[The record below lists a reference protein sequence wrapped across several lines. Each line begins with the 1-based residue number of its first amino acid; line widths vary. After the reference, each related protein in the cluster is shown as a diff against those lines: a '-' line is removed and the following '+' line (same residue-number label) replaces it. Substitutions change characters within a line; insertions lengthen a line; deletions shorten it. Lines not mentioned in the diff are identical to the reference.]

1 MASTVAERTGRRR
14 SRRADLGPAAGA
26 PHGIGRVLAGLF
38 TGLAGLLFLVALVVT
53 DSGLL
58 TDGLRALLV
67 PQLGLM
73 RWFVAPTLL
82 FAAFFI
88 ASRRRGSLLKPAA
101 AGLLAFCSLAALAEL
116 LLGDGGH
123 LGELLGGAI
132 AALVTIPG
140 AIATYLALLLAASF
154 VLAESRTRSALEA
167 TGGALAATGRLALA
181 RLRGTRDEQ
190 PDDEDEEDALDDVDE
205 DEDDDE
211 EEDALDDVDEDD
223 DEDAAPEIPEATP
236 SDLPVSATLAPAKTA
251 PTRVKGRMKKLP
263 PVAGGAE
270 EWTLP
275 PLELLDPTP
284 AAAKGAELD
293 HETNRAI
300 IEQKL
305 ASFGLATSVAG
316 YHAGPTVTQYEITP
330 DPRVKLSKIDSL
342 ADDLAMA
349 LAARS
354 IRIEAPIPGKAL
366 VGIEIPNP
374 TTSPVGLRAI
384 FEEVDFEAMGSKL
397 TFALGRG
404 VAGEARA
411 ADLARMPHLLVAGAT
426 GSGKSVMINAIL
438 VSLLL
443 RATPA
448 ELRLILVDPKRVE
461 LAAYEAIPHLLT
473 PLVTEPEKAKRALL
487 WAVGEMER
495 RYKALHAAKARN
507 LAAYNETRADPAD
520 RMPLVLI
527 VIDELADLML
537 REGKQ
542 VEEPIVRLAQKARAV
557 GIHVL
562 LATQRPSVKVVTGLL
577 KANIPSRV
585 AFGMASQ
592 IDSRTVLDA
601 AGAEDLLGRG
611 DMLYQPSDMP
621 KPIRLQGVLVTDR
634 EIRAVTEAW
643 RSQGDPAYIDDVAA
657 PGGSSTDDEEEGEV
671 ERDELFDAAL
681 GVIAEH
687 DRASASLLQRRLRI
701 GYARAARLLDAL
713 EDEGYIGAADGSNAR
728 AVLVRDDDGF

>member
-1 MASTVAERTGRRR
+1 
-14 SRRADLGPAAGA
+14 
-26 PHGIGRVLAGLF
+26 
-38 TGLAGLLFLVALVVT
+38 
-53 DSGLL
+53 
-58 TDGLRALLV
+58 
-67 PQLGLM
+67 
-73 RWFVAPTLL
+73 
-82 FAAFFI
+82 
-88 ASRRRGSLLKPAA
+88 
-101 AGLLAFCSLAALAEL
+101 
-116 LLGDGGH
+116 
-123 LGELLGGAI
+123 
-132 AALVTIPG
+132 
-140 AIATYLALLLAASF
+140 
-154 VLAESRTRSALEA
+154 
-167 TGGALAATGRLALA
+167 
-181 RLRGTRDEQ
+181 
-190 PDDEDEEDALDDVDE
+190 
-205 DEDDDE
+205 
-211 EEDALDDVDEDD
+211 
-223 DEDAAPEIPEATP
+223 
-236 SDLPVSATLAPAKTA
+236 
-251 PTRVKGRMKKLP
+251 
-263 PVAGGAE
+263 
-270 EWTLP
+270 
-275 PLELLDPTP
+275 
-284 AAAKGAELD
+284 
-293 HETNRAI
+293 
-300 IEQKL
+300 
-305 ASFGLATSVAG
+305 
-316 YHAGPTVTQYEITP
+316 
-330 DPRVKLSKIDSL
+330 
-342 ADDLAMA
+342 
-349 LAARS
+349 
-354 IRIEAPIPGKAL
+354 
-366 VGIEIPNP
+366 
-374 TTSPVGLRAI
+374 
-384 FEEVDFEAMGSKL
+384 
-397 TFALGRG
+397 
-404 VAGEARA
+404 
-411 ADLARMPHLLVAGAT
+411 
-426 GSGKSVMINAIL
+426 
-438 VSLLL
+438 
-443 RATPA
+443 
-448 ELRLILVDPKRVE
+448 
-461 LAAYEAIPHLLT
+461 
-473 PLVTEPEKAKRALL
+473 
-487 WAVGEMER
+487 MER